1 MSRVLFISES
11 YVKDNTVLD
20 ENVDAKLLRNVIEDV
35 QRIKFE
41 QYLGTDLYND
51 FKTEIAAD
59 PDLSGNALYKTLL
72 QEYIQP
78 CLKHWVVFE
87 CCDYLVFKFRN
98 KGVVKQNSEN
108 SQSLLLD
115 EVQYLKDQS
124 RIKAEFLAKRLVEY
138 LCDNEDTYPKYNDN
152 GDSSD
157 LQPTKNT
164 YFSGIY
170 LGLNEE
176 PKDLQSFYRDDTTE
190 IL

>member
-1 MSRVLFISES
+1 M
-11 YVKDNTVLD
+11 
-20 ENVDAKLLRNVIEDV
+20 
-35 QRIKFE
+35 
-41 QYLGTDLYND
+41 
-51 FKTEIAAD
+51 
-59 PDLSGNALYKTLL
+59 
-72 QEYIQP
+72 
-78 CLKHWVVFE
+78 VFE

-138 LCDNEDTYPKYNDN
+138 LCDNEETYPKYNDN